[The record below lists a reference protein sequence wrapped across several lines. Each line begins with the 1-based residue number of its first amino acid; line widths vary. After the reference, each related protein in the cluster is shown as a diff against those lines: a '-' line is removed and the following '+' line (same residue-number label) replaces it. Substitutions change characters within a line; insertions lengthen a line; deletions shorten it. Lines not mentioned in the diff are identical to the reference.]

1 MCDLSLVD
9 WWRCSRV
16 VCQES
21 QSSAFWFQPLWSPG
35 AYAQL
40 DVTFFHIVE
49 APGPVEELRTDCS
62 ASSEKEPEPCPKSAL
77 HSWLPLLC
85 FWIPSL
91 LESAILNLL
100 FGTQERW
107 KGLKVFSPQTR
118 NRGHAKAFVTGRVS
132 EGPAQ
137 FQYYNIW
144 IAYEVRT
151 FSLILIDSE
160 NIQGRIFSD
169 KVFILCFTLECLWF
183 S

>member
-1 MCDLSLVD
+1 MPIISIISLLIPTTL
-9 WWRCSRV
+9 
-16 VCQES
+16 ES
-21 QSSAFWFQPLWSPG
+21 TCL
-35 AYAQL
+35 
-40 DVTFFHIVE
+40 
-49 APGPVEELRTDCS
+49 CS
-62 ASSEKEPEPCPKSAL
+62 AYCYLLPHSGGSSSCGRTQNRLLCILWEGTRTLPQVCTVV
-77 HSWLPLLC
+77 SWLPFLY

-91 LESAILNLL
+91 LESVILNLL

-118 NRGHAKAFVTGRVS
+118 NRGHGKAFVTGRAS

-144 IAYEVRT
+144 IEYEVRT

-160 NIQGRIFSD
+160 NIQGRLFSD
-169 KVFILCFTLECLWF
+169 KVFILCFTLVCLWF